1 MAKTKRIKV
10 KLPEWQQNLH
20 VLWFGN
26 FMAGVGFSM
35 ITPFMSLYIDSLGKF
50 SRVQLNLWSGITF
63 SSTFLVT
70 ALISPMWG
78 RLADAKGRKLML
90 MRASLGMAVVI
101 ALMGLVT
108 NVYQLVALRF
118 LQGVFSGYISNAN
131 ALIATEAPIERSGQA
146 LGTLTTGNV
155 TGTLLGPLLGGI
167 VATAFGYRFTF
178 FITGSLL
185 FLVFLLTVFKVHEH
199 FTPIARSEQKPIK
212 ELFTSLEH
220 PQIIIG
226 MFVTTLIIQAS
237 NNSINPVL
245 SLYVRQLMGHSSGS
259 LNIASGIIAS
269 IPGIATL
276 IAAPRFGAL
285 GDRIGT
291 HKILFFGLLLG
302 LLVYWPQA
310 FVQNIWQLGAL
321 RFLVGIVDAALLP
334 QVQTLLA
341 KYAPHEITGR
351 IFSYNQSFQATGN
364 VVGPMLGSFVS
375 GSFGYS
381 GVFISSTLLVMI
393 NLIWVRFSTRELT
406 GKKEN

>member
-1 MAKTKRIKV
+1 MTKVNKKRN
-10 KLPEWQQNLH
+10 LPEWQQNLH

-26 FMAGVGFSM
+26 FMAGIGFSL

-50 SRVQLNLWSGITF
+50 SQVQLNLWSGITF

-70 ALISPMWG
+70 AVISPMWG

-90 MRASLGMAVVI
+90 MRASLGMAIVI

-131 ALIATEAPIERSGQA
+131 ALIATEAPRERSGQA

-167 VATAFGYRFTF
+167 VATAFGYRATF

-185 FLVFLLTVFKVHEH
+185 FIVFLLTVFMVHEH
-199 FTPIARSEQKPIK
+199 FTPIARSEQKPVK
-212 ELFTSLEH
+212 ELFQSLSH
-220 PQIIIG
+220 PQIIFG

-245 SLYVRQLMGHSSGS
+245 SLYVRQLMGHSSG

-269 IPGIATL
+269 IPGIAAL

-291 HKILFFGLLLG
+291 HKILLFGLVLG

-310 FVQNIWQLGAL
+310 FVQNIWQLGFL
-321 RFLVGIVDAALLP
+321 RFLVGIVDAAMLP

-364 VVGPMLGSFVS
+364 VIGPMLGSFVS

-381 GVFISSTLLVMI
+381 GVFISSTVLVMI

-406 GKKEN
+406 TTKK

>member
-1 MAKTKRIKV
+1 MTKVNKKR

-26 FMAGVGFSM
+26 FMAGIGFSL

-50 SRVQLNLWSGITF
+50 SQVQLNLWSGITF

-70 ALISPMWG
+70 AVISPMWG

-90 MRASLGMAVVI
+90 MRASLGMAIVI

-131 ALIATEAPIERSGQA
+131 ALIATETPRERSGQA

-167 VATAFGYRFTF
+167 VATAFGYRATF

-185 FLVFLLTVFKVHEH
+185 FIVFLLTVFMVHEH
-199 FTPIARSEQKPIK
+199 FTPIARSEQKPVK
-212 ELFTSLEH
+212 ELFQSLSH
-220 PQIIIG
+220 PQIIFG

-245 SLYVRQLMGHSSGS
+245 SLYVRQLMGQSSG

-291 HKILFFGLLLG
+291 HKILLFGLVLG

-310 FVQNIWQLGAL
+310 FVQNIWQLGFL
-321 RFLVGIVDAALLP
+321 RFLVGIVDAAMLP

-364 VVGPMLGSFVS
+364 VIGPMLGSFVS

-381 GVFISSTLLVMI
+381 GVFISSTVLVMI

-406 GKKEN
+406 TTKK